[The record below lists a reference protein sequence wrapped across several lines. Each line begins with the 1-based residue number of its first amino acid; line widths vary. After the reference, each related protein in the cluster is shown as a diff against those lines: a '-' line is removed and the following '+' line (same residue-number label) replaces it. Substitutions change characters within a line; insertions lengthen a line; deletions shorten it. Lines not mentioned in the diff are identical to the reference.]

1 MSILNWLLEKYKLW
15 NMSPVEAYLA
25 DSPDHVVLEYRLGQI
40 ERGQAPF
47 QKGRLVSNFWD
58 Y

>member
-1 MSILNWLLEKYKLW
+1 MSFFKWIAEKYRIW
-15 NMSPVEAYLA
+15 NRSPVEAYLA
-25 DSPDHVVLEYRLGQI
+25 DAPDHAVLEYRLGQI

-47 QKGRLVSNFWD
+47 QRGLFNNWD